1 VHFSAVRDEGGGSV
15 TICMTTITGTPRLR
29 SEWASILLGAGDRTG
44 NLAFQT
50 SRLAQP
56 PHVGAKPMP
65 GAISADNQVNPFVT
79 RDRVVGAAVKGSP
92 PRGAP
97 H

>member
-1 VHFSAVRDEGGGSV
+1 VQSSAVRDEGGGSV
-15 TICMTTITGTPRLR
+15 TICITTITGTPRLR

-44 NLAFQT
+44 NPPFQT
-50 SRLAQP
+50 QWPAQP
-56 PHVGAKPMP
+56 PRVEAKPMP
-65 GAISADNQVNPFVT
+65 GAISAEYQVNPFIT